1 MNKNTT
7 IKIISIVAFSFLTIF
22 GFAQNKSAGYLSKS
36 WKEVATKMPAG
47 WYSTNEAK
55 TVAENVIIAQKE
67 IGGWEK
73 NKPYHHEFTQ
83 TEKNHFQN
91 DKKEIGATFD
101 NGSTITELRF
111 LAKMYSR
118 VKDERYKQAFE
129 KGLEYI
135 FISQYK
141 NGGWPQFFP
150 VRKGSVSY
158 SGHITYNDDAMV
170 NTMQFLNEIISGN
183 KEFESL
189 QISNETKAKA
199 QNSFDKGVVCIINTQ
214 IIIDGKPTVWCAQH
228 DEITLAP
235 ANARS
240 YELASFS
247 GAESVG
253 IVELLMNINDPTEE
267 IIASVNGAIKWFEEH
282 KIEGIKLERIT
293 NTEGQKDRVLVKDAS
308 APTLWARFYD
318 LETEKPFFCSR
329 DGIKRNTFAE
339 ISHNRRNGYSWYS
352 NKPEK
357 VLEKYP
363 EWRAKNQ

>member
-1 MNKNTT
+1 MKP
-7 IKIISIVAFSFLTIF
+7 IKLFSIVALTLATTF
-22 GFAQNKSAGYLSKS
+22 GFAQEKSTDYRSKS
-36 WKEVATKMPAG
+36 WKRVATNMPSE
-47 WYSTNEAK
+47 WYGSDEAK
-55 TVAENVIIAQKE
+55 LVAENVLIAQKE

-73 NKPYHHEFTQ
+73 NKPYHKTFSKSEQ
-83 TEKNHFQN
+83 THYIKN
-91 DKKEIGATFD
+91 KSEIGATFD

-111 LAKMYSR
+111 LAKVYTQT
-118 VKDERYKQAFE
+118 KDERYKQAFE

-135 FISQYK
+135 FISQYE

-158 SGHITYNDDAMV
+158 SGHITYNDDAMI
-170 NTMQFLNEIISGN
+170 NTMKFLKEIISGN
-183 KEFESL
+183 KDFESI
-189 QISNETKAKA
+189 QISEATKAKA
-199 QNSFDKGVVCIINTQ
+199 QKSFDKGIECILKTQ
-214 IIIDGKPTVWCAQH
+214 IIINGKPTVWCAQH

-253 IVELLMNINDPTEE
+253 IVELLMNIDHPTEE
-267 IIASVNGAIKWFEEH
+267 IIASVNGAIKWFEDH

-293 NTEGQKDRVLVKDAS
+293 NNEGQKDRVVVKDTT
-308 APTLWARFYD
+308 APALWARFYD

-357 VLEKYP
+357 IIRKYP
-363 EWRAKNQ
+363 EWVAKNQ